1 MPVATPVREL
11 TQDLVRFLLRRVDED
26 EAQLKRLSRRG
37 AAETGVQAVVRLQA
51 EAATKRKLI
60 GCLQQLFVLRDQPA
74 EKAVR
79 DQAGQM
85 LRTLAA
91 PYADHPDYRREWRP
105 SGSH

>member
-1 MPVATPVREL
+1 
-11 TQDLVRFLLRRVDED
+11 
-26 EAQLKRLSRRG
+26 
-37 AAETGVQAVVRLQA
+37 
-51 EAATKRKLI
+51 LI